1 MASTSRRR
9 PGRTSGPK
17 TEFAVWDVV
26 VRRELRPVIDG
37 LAGKRTGYGEAYAQL
52 QRDPCVEYP
61 TTAKGNPTTKE
72 KRPFA
77 YRLSGPL
84 GPKVCGVRLKRGYRL
99 AFTMRA
105 STDKNY
111 QGRVD
116 VLYVGERDTR
126 DRAGDVWQI
135 VHDLFGVENP
145 PADHLRPPCCE
156 SGLPNIDEQ
165 ELNELMDALR
175 KLLRRRGRQ
184 ATTGNE
190 KRKPRQ

>member
-1 MASTSRRR
+1 M
-9 PGRTSGPK
+9 
-17 TEFAVWDVV
+17 WDVV
-26 VRRELRPVIDG
+26 VRRELRPVIDA

-99 AFTMRA
+99 AFTMGP
-105 STDKNY
+105 STEKKY
-111 QGRVD
+111 QGCVH

-126 DRAGDVWQI
+126 DRTRDVWQI

-145 PADHLRPPCCE
+145 PADHDRPPCCD
-156 SGLPNIDEQ
+156 SGLPVLDEP
-165 ELNELMDALR
+165 ELADFMAALR
-175 KLLRRRGRQ
+175 KLLRGTGRQ
-184 ATTGNE
+184 AVTGGTST
-190 KRKPRQ
+190 RRPRRP

>member
-1 MASTSRRR
+1 
-9 PGRTSGPK
+9 
-17 TEFAVWDVV
+17 VWDVV
-26 VRRELRPVIDG
+26 VRRELRPVIDA
-37 LAGKRTGYGEAYAQL
+37 LAGKRVGYGDAYTQL
-52 QRDPCVEYP
+52 QKDPCVEYS
-61 TTAKGNPTTKE
+61 TAKG

-84 GPKVCGVRLKRGYRL
+84 EPKVCGVRLKRGYRL

-105 STDKNY
+105 STDKKY

-126 DRAGDVWQI
+126 DRTGDVWQI

-165 ELNELMDALR
+165 ELAEFMDVLR
-175 KLLRRRGRQ
+175 KLLRGKGRQ
-184 ATTGNE
+184 AATGG
-190 KRKPRQ
+190 RKHKA